1 MRPEKGSYP
10 VYFDNFIPLV
20 KEDNV
25 LDALENT
32 GHSALKYLN
41 SIAETKAD
49 YAYAEGKWT
58 VKQLLCHI
66 IDTERILS
74 YRALSFARLEKQ
86 VLPGFDENSYVAA
99 AELEHLQLQDLI
111 RDFKVLREG
120 TISMFSNFT
129 ETELLRSGAA
139 ASGPTTVL
147 ALGFMVCGH
156 MTHHLNVLKQRY
168 ICD

>member
-10 VYFDNFIPLV
+10 VYFDNYVPLV

-32 GHSALKYLN
+32 GHAALKYL
-41 SIAETKAD
+41 SGIAETKGD
-49 YAYAEGKWT
+49 FAYAQGKWT
-58 VKQLLCHI
+58 VKQVLCHI
-66 IDTERILS
+66 NDTERIFA
-74 YRALSFARLEKQ
+74 YRALSFARMEKQ
-86 VLPGFDENSYVAA
+86 ILPAFDENTYVAA
-99 AELEHLQLQDLI
+99 AKLDHLQLKDLI
-111 RDFKVLREG
+111 TDFKILRE
-120 TISMFSNFT
+120 SSVSLFSSFS
-129 ETELLRSGAA
+129 EEELLRSGAA

-147 ALGFMVCGH
+147 ALGFTICGH